1 MAFLGRNSV
10 ITVGPNQ
17 PRFRERT
24 VKPYLKDSQY
34 QALLKTVLLNPED
47 DLPRL
52 VLADLIEELGDKD
65 RADFIRVQVELGKL
79 YARNSETEIVW
90 ADDPEY
96 RRLKL
101 LEGGLWGTPSHR
113 CELLGLP
120 EGVLVTKEQ
129 SNFQE
134 RWGQEE
140 QWSALMLVSRGFV
153 SQVRCTALT
162 WVGRHC
168 PRCSGEGCSV
178 YSVAANGPC
187 ESVTRLG
194 PELVRSNPVEK
205 VVLEDRVPGFSSGL
219 ERPEMVPEV
228 LYQLM
233 RGEERVAPLEFLTE
247 EDAHAALSG
256 AALRWAVRESLLT
269 QAAKFLFDNWGQ
281 RS

>member
-1 MAFLGRNSV
+1 
-10 ITVGPNQ
+10 
-17 PRFRERT
+17 